1 MDLKHFDPAFVC
13 KPIPGMLKLLVSN
26 VWNVFLYFNFD
37 GATLQIYC
45 KIGEFD
51 QRTTCLHYE
60 LPNKYMSHQTMTS
73 IFLQKGGALENCK
86 RGDPEHFGL
95 IRRGLRDIF
104 MFSWGGWRLLGPFLV
119 GAVPFLL
126 AMQTEEIECIW
137 RTQIRYTVAEVT
149 VVS

>member
-1 MDLKHFDPAFVC
+1 
-13 KPIPGMLKLLVSN
+13 
-26 VWNVFLYFNFD
+26 
-37 GATLQIYC
+37 
-45 KIGEFD
+45 
-51 QRTTCLHYE
+51 
-60 LPNKYMSHQTMTS
+60 MTS

-126 AMQTEEIECIW
+126 AMQTEEISVFEGPKF
-137 RTQIRYTVAEVT
+137 VT
-149 VVS
+149 LWQKLLL